1 MIRFKR
7 PERDA
12 GPTTFSSRARSV
24 WTTSSASGRCTLT
37 TTGWPSVMRALWT
50 WAIVPAAS
58 GSGSID
64 ENTSSHGTASSRSI
78 IATTSA
84 SAICGTSD
92 CRAASS
98 ATYSSETRS
107 GRVERIWPS
116 LPKVGP
122 SFSNASRS

>member
-1 MIRFKR
+1 
-7 PERDA
+7 
-12 GPTTFSSRARSV
+12 
-24 WTTSSASGRCTLT
+24 
-37 TTGWPSVMRALWT
+37 MRALWT